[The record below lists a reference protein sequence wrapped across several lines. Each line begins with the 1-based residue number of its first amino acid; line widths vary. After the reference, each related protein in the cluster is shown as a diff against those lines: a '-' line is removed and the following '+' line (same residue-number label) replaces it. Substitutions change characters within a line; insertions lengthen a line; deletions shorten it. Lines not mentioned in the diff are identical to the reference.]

1 MNYDHWGRFLA
12 QKVNEHTGLDILKWK
27 NEKKHTWEA
36 LSWPDFYDKVNKTA
50 LALLDLGVKSGDN
63 VAIWAENMPQWLVAD
78 MAVFSIRAV
87 TVPLYANSP
96 EVQAE
101 YILHET
107 ESRIVFVGENEQYTK
122 INAIREKL
130 PSLKQ
135 VIVFAEPESPEE
147 PDMSFET
154 FVSAGSFANKAEE
167 LEKRRRDASMEDL
180 ATIIYTSGT
189 TGVPKGVML
198 THANFAETLRTHEIL
213 LDMNPGDTSI
223 AFLPMSHIFER
234 GWIYMCLNRGMTIY
248 FNHDPREIQTTL
260 AEVRPTFM
268 CTVPRFWEKVYGAV
282 NENINNGPA
291 IKKKIFNWALKVGDS
306 YYMNHKRVKKEPG
319 VMLKLQHA
327 VANAIVYSKVKKKA
341 GLENA
346 KFFPC
351 AGAAIAPEVA
361 TFFHRMGI
369 HLMIGYGL
377 SETTATVTVN
387 RYYDFNLAS
396 IGKAMP
402 DLEVKVGE
410 NNEIMVK
417 GKTVMKGY
425 YKKPI
430 ETAEVF
436 DGEWF
441 KTGDAGYFGEDGNLV
456 MTERIKEL
464 YKTATGKY
472 VAPNYIEAKLAM
484 DKYIEQIAVFGDRK
498 KYIIA
503 LIAPSVQAIKEYAQK
518 MNIAYDNLEELL
530 SHSGIISFFEDRL
543 QKIQREFAR
552 FEQIKK
558 FKLLPYPFTVE
569 TGELTSTLKLRR
581 KIIFEKYKELIEG
594 MYVD

>member
-1 MNYDHWGRFLA
+1 MIYDHWGRMLT
-12 QKVNEHTGLDILKWK
+12 QKVNEYSGLDILKWK
-27 NEKKHTWEA
+27 DEKEHTWKS
-36 LSWPDFYDKVNKTA
+36 LSWTDFFDKVNRTA
-50 LALLDLGVKSGDN
+50 LALLDLGVQPGDN
-63 VAIWAENMPQWLVAD
+63 VAIWSENMPQWLIAD

-107 ESRIVFVGENEQYTK
+107 ESRIVFVGEDEQYTK

-135 VIVFAEPESPEE
+135 VIVFAEPEAPAE
-147 PDMSFET
+147 PDISFDN
-154 FVSAGSFANKAEE
+154 FMSAGSFSTHQDEY
-167 LEKRRRDASMEDL
+167 EKRRNEASVDEI

-198 THANFAETLRTHEIL
+198 THANFAETLRTHEIM
-213 LDMNPGDTSI
+213 LDMKSGDTSI
-223 AFLPMSHIFER
+223 AFLPLSHVYER
-234 GWIYMCLNRGMTIY
+234 GWVYICLNCGVTIY
-248 FNHDPREIQTTL
+248 FNHDPRDIQTTL
-260 AEVRPTFM
+260 TEVRPTYM
-268 CTVPRFWEKVYGAV
+268 CTVPRFWEKVYSAV
-282 NENINNGPA
+282 SENINSGPA
-291 IKKKIFNWALKVGDS
+291 IKKKIFNWAQNVGQA
-306 YYMNHKRVKKEPG
+306 YYLDHIRYNKMPDTL
-319 VMLKLQHA
+319 LKLKHA
-327 VANAIVYSKVKKKA
+327 IADALVYSKVKKKA
-341 GLENA
+341 GMENSN
-346 KFFPC
+346 FFPC

-377 SETTATVTVN
+377 SETTATVSVN
-387 RYYDFNLAS
+387 RYTGFNLGS
-396 IGKAMP
+396 IGTAVP
-402 DLEVKVGE
+402 DLEVKIAA

-425 YKKPI
+425 YKKPL

-436 DGEWF
+436 EGEWF

-472 VAPNYIEAKLAM
+472 VAPNYIEAKLVM

-498 KYIIA
+498 KYVTA
-503 LIAPSVQAIKEYAQK
+503 LIAPSAQALKEYALK
-518 MNIAYDNLEELL
+518 MNIVYDNLEELL
-530 SHSGIISFFEDRL
+530 GHSKIISFFEDRL
-543 QKIQREFAR
+543 QKIQKEFAR

-581 KIIFEKYKELIEG
+581 KIIFEKYKELIEA
-594 MYVD
+594 MYTD

>member
-1 MNYDHWGRFLA
+1 MNYDHWGRLLA
-12 QKVNEHTGLDILKWK
+12 QKVTEHSGLDIYKWK
-27 NEKKHTWEA
+27 DEQNHTWK
-36 LSWPDFYDKVNKTA
+36 SQTWTDFFDQVNKTA
-50 LALLDLGVKSGDN
+50 LALLDLGVKPGDN
-63 VAIWAENMPQWLVAD
+63 VAIWSENMPQWLIAD
-78 MAVFSIRAV
+78 MAVFTVRGVS
-87 TVPLYANSP
+87 VPLYANSP

-107 ESRIVFVGENEQYTK
+107 ESRIVFVGEQEQYTK
-122 INAIREKL
+122 ITAIREKL

-147 PDMSFET
+147 PDMSFDT
-154 FVSAGSFANKAEE
+154 FVASGAFTNKNEE
-167 LEKRRRDASMEDL
+167 LEKRRRDASDDDL

-198 THANFAETLRTHEIL
+198 THANFAETLRTHEIR
-213 LDMNPGDTSI
+213 LDMERGDSSI

-234 GWIYMCLNRGMTIY
+234 GWMYMCLNMGITIY

-268 CTVPRFWEKVYGAV
+268 CTVPRFWEKVYAAV
-282 NENINNGPA
+282 NENIQNGPA
-291 IKKKIFNWALKVGDS
+291 VKKNIFDWALKVGDK
-306 YYMNHKRVKKEPG
+306 YYLQFKRYKKEPG
-319 VMLKLQHA
+319 LVLKLQHA
-327 VANAIVYSKVKKKA
+327 IANAIVYSKVKKKA

-346 KFFPC
+346 RFFPC

-387 RYYDFNLAS
+387 GYHNFNLAS
-396 IGKAMP
+396 IGRAMP
-402 DLEVKVGE
+402 DLEVKIGE

-441 KTGDAGYFGEDGNLV
+441 KTGDAGYFTEEGDLV

-498 KYIIA
+498 KYITA

-518 MNIAYDNLEELL
+518 MNIAHDSIEELL
-530 SHSGIISFFEDRL
+530 SHNKITSFFEDRL
-543 QKIQREFAR
+543 QKIQKEFAR

-594 MYVD
+594 MYMD

>member
-213 LDMNPGDTSI
+213 LDMNSGDTSI

-282 NENINNGPA
+282 TENINNGPA

-319 VMLKLQHA
+319 VVLKLQHA

-425 YKKPI
+425 YKKPV

-530 SHSGIISFFEDRL
+530 SHSGIISFFEERL